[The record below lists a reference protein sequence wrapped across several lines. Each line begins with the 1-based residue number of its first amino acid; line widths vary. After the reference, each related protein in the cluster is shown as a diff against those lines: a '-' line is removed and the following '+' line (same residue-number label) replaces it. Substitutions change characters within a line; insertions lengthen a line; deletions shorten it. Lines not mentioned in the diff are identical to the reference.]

1 MRKSR
6 VRLPLAL
13 RMSAML
19 VLLLLVFTLLL
30 GLLYNTLMRR
40 QMIRHYSQSMQ
51 RDAHA
56 IAQNLS
62 ELVAPSGHEMLD
74 ETRFIVGEDTL
85 TPYLSMVELLTDC
98 NVYLVDANHYVI
110 GYFSGVVQTLENPLL
125 PAYLEQT
132 IALGF
137 MGKTPSIQ
145 AEYNG
150 DLHLTAAMPVMNEQ
164 SRVLGVVMLESTLRE
179 QGYAQV
185 PSSTIL
191 ITSCIIAFGLSMILS
206 LFVSGVFTRPITQV
220 EQVAHLL
227 ADGHYQTRL
236 PVRRGDEVGLL
247 AGSMNVLAER
257 LEEARQLEEQQREQ
271 QKQLFAN
278 ISHELRTPVTVI
290 RGSLEALRDGVVKDE
305 KEISAYY
312 EQMIRESRWL
322 QRLIRDLLE
331 LSRLQNREFVLE
343 SQTFDLCD
351 LLGDVAMSARALS
364 ENKGVTFTCEEPRS
378 SYSFTGDYTRLRQML
393 LAVADNAVKF
403 TPAGRRVQIWLEE
416 DRPVIVIRDE
426 GEGIEA
432 EELKHIFERFRAT
445 REPGRD
451 STGLGLAIVHEIARR
466 HQVEIRVESKVGE
479 GTTFTFVFPLS
490 RNALY

>member
-1 MRKSR
+1 MKKRG
-6 VRLPLAL
+6 VRFPLAL

-30 GLLYNTLMRR
+30 GVLYNTLMRT

-62 ELVAPSGHEMLD
+62 ELIAPSGYAGLD

-85 TPYLSMVELLTDC
+85 APYLSMVELLTDC
-98 NVYLVDANHYVI
+98 NVYLVDSRHNLV

-150 DLHLTAAMPVMNEQ
+150 DLHLTASMPVMNEQ
-164 SRVLGVVMLESTLRE
+164 SRVLGVVMLDSTLRE

-191 ITSCIIAFGLSMILS
+191 IISCLIAFVLSMVLS
-206 LFVSGVFTRPITQV
+206 LFVSGVFTRPIRRV
-220 EQVAHLL
+220 EQVAHRL
-227 ADGHYQTRL
+227 ADGRYETRL
-236 PVRRGDEVGLL
+236 PVLSSDEVGSL
-247 AGSMNVLAER
+247 AASMNVLAER
-257 LEEARQLEEQQREQ
+257 LEEVRRLGEQRREQ
-271 QKQLFAN
+271 HKQLFAN

-305 KEISAYY
+305 KEIESYY
-312 EQMIRESRWL
+312 EQMIRETRWL

-331 LSRLQNREFVLE
+331 LSRLQNSEFVLE
-343 SQTFDLCD
+343 SQTFDLCE

-364 ENKGVTFTCEEPRS
+364 ENKGVRFTCEEPKR

-403 TPAGRRVQIWLEE
+403 TAPGGQVQIALDEN
-416 DRPVIVIRDE
+416 RPVIVIRDE
-426 GEGIEA
+426 GEGIA
-432 EELKHIFERFRAT
+432 PEELDHIFERFRAT
-445 REPGRD
+445 RQPGRD
-451 STGLGLAIVHEIARR
+451 STGLGLAIVSEIARR
-466 HQVEIRVESKVGE
+466 HQVDIQVESTPGE
-479 GTTFTFVFPLS
+479 GTSFTFVFPLS
-490 RNALY
+490 HQASY

>member
-1 MRKSR
+1 MSKLRK
-6 VRLPLAL
+6 VRFPLAL
-13 RMSAML
+13 RLAMAF
-19 VLLLLVFTLLL
+19 VLLLLTFTLIL
-30 GLLYNTLMRR
+30 GILYNTLMRR
-40 QMIRHYSQSMQ
+40 QMISHYGQSMQ

-62 ELVAPSGHEMLD
+62 ELVAPSEYELLD

-85 TPYLSMVELLTDC
+85 VPYLSMVELLTDC
-98 NVYLVDANHYVI
+98 NVYLVDTSHTVT
-110 GYFSGVVQTLENPLL
+110 GYFSGVVQSLDKPLL

-145 AEYNG
+145 AQYDG
-150 DLHLTAAMPVMNEQ
+150 DLHLTASMPVMNEHSQ
-164 SRVLGVVMLESTLRE
+164 VLGVVVLESTLRE

-191 ITSCIIAFGLSMILS
+191 ITSCIIAFGLTVFLSILFS
-206 LFVSGVFTRPITQV
+206 ALLTRPILQV
-220 EQVAHLL
+220 EQVADRL
-227 ADGHYQTRL
+227 ADGCYETRMSME
-236 PVRRGDEVGLL
+236 RQDEIGSL
-247 AGSMNVLAER
+247 ARSMDVLAEK
-257 LEEARQLEEQQREQ
+257 LEESREKEEKRREQQR
-271 QKQLFAN
+271 QLFAN

-305 KEISAYY
+305 KEIDAYY
-312 EQMIRESRWL
+312 GQMIRESQWL

-331 LSRLQNREFVLE
+331 LSRLQNREFTLE

-364 ENKGVTFTCEEPRS
+364 ENKGVRFTCEEPRA
-378 SYSFTGDYTRLRQML
+378 SYRFEGDYTRLRQML

-403 TPAGRRVQIWLEE
+403 TPAGRSVTIRLDDE
-416 DRPVIVIRDE
+416 RPVIVIADE
-426 GEGIEA
+426 GEGIAE

-445 REPGRD
+445 RVPGRD
-451 STGLGLAIVHEIARR
+451 STGLGLAIVREIARR
-466 HQVEIRVESKVGE
+466 HQVEIQVESQPGK
-479 GTTFTFVFPLS
+479 GTAFTFVFPQIHS
-490 RNALY
+490 Y